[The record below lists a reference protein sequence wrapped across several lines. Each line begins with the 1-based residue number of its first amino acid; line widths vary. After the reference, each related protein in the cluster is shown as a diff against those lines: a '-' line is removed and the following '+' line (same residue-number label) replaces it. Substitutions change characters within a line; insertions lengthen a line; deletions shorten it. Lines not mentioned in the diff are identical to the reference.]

1 MDALT
6 GKEFD
11 LHAAVIWCI
20 HDYPALSTLSGRI
33 TRGYYACIR
42 CDKNPCFKR
51 LRNKICYISHRRFL
65 PVDHIWRRKKDFD
78 GQTEDRAQPEE
89 FTLDELMQ
97 QLASV
102 EHVRPGNHP
111 NNKKRKRVQ
120 KVNAGSVGRFYGTC
134 HIGLL

>member
-1 MDALT
+1 MCLLIPGPSCPGKDMDLFLQPLVEELLSLWSGVPTLDALT

-89 FTLDELMQ
+89 FTVDELMQ
-97 QLASV
+97 
-102 EHVRPGNHP
+102 
-111 NNKKRKRVQ
+111 
-120 KVNAGSVGRFYGTC
+120 
-134 HIGLL
+134 